1 MKKIFAFFI
10 ALTAFGLIGCLDVEE
25 DVKINADGT
34 GTFKHTVDMS
44 GLFDML
50 AMAALM
56 DTSANSELKKISDK
70 NIDSVISL
78 KSFADTS
85 TKLSAE
91 EKRLMQEGTMR
102 MIVNQGEKNFK
113 IIMNYP
119 FKNFTDLQKIIELQE
134 SGKGYDPF
142 GKPKENSPMGEG
154 DTDVMPSVDFAKMTF
169 QNGLI
174 ERKIDQKK
182 LDEMKNNEETRKM
195 EEAGQMLEGITF
207 KTVIHLP
214 KAVTSATG
222 EKVSVS
228 DDKKTVRVS
237 YTLMDVMKSPK
248 ALEFKISY

>member
-1 MKKIFAFFI
+1 MKRIFAFFI
-10 ALTAFGLIGCLDVEE
+10 ALTAFALIGCLDVEE

-34 GTFKHTVDMS
+34 GIFKHTVDMS

-50 AMAALM
+50 AMAAMM

-70 NIDSVISL
+70 NVDSIISL
-78 KSFADTS
+78 KSFTDTS

-91 EKRLMQEGTMR
+91 EKRLMQDGTMR
-102 MIVNQGEKNFK
+102 MIVNQGEKSFK

-142 GKPKENSPMGEG
+142 GKSKENSPMGGEE
-154 DTDVMPSVDFAKMTF
+154 DMMPSVDFAKMTF

-182 LDEMKNNEETRKM
+182 LDEMKDNEETKKM

-228 DDKKTVRVS
+228 DDKRTVRVS
-237 YTLMDVMKSPK
+237 YSLMDVLKSPK
-248 ALEFKISY
+248 ALEFKINY